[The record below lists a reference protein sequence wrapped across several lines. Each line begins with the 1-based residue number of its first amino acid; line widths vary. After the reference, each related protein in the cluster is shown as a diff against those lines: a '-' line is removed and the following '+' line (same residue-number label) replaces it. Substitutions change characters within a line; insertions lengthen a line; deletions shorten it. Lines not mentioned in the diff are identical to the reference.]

1 MRRRSFLSST
11 IAAPAS
17 AALLSSLR
25 DEIGKLDIVSS
36 HEHLL
41 WEEERIA
48 AKAGLFT
55 LISHYLLNDA
65 VSAGLPPATAKT
77 LEDGKIPLRERW
89 AAFEPYYR
97 AARFTGY
104 GQAFRIAMN
113 DIYGIGEVN
122 ASTVENAEAAIR
134 AMNKPGLYEEVLQR
148 RAKILYGV
156 LDDYWH
162 GDPMR
167 PDARFFV
174 LARKLDWFI
183 APGNAAALKN
193 MEKATGVAVT
203 SLAGLKSAMEKRL
216 EQSIAQGMIAL
227 KSTLAYSREIRFDE
241 VSEAD
246 AERDFE
252 ALAKDGRRA
261 PEGTRRFT
269 ERPYRNLEDHMFHHA
284 MRLAE
289 ARGLPVQIHTGTL
302 AGNAGWVENTRPMHL
317 QNLFNLYPKVT
328 FDLFH
333 IGYPYIHEVTVLGK
347 LFPNVHVDFCWA
359 HVLSPATARRAL
371 AEMLDAMPYTK
382 ILGFG
387 GDYRYV
393 ELTYAH
399 AVMARENIARVLAE
413 KVAEGWC
420 TEADAVEIAKALLA
434 GNAARLFP
442 RKG

>member
-11 IAAPAS
+11 LAAPAS
-17 AALLSSLR
+17 ASLLSELKTG
-25 DEIGKLDIVSS
+25 IGKLDIVSS

-41 WEEERIA
+41 WEDERIA
-48 AKAGLFT
+48 ANAGLLT
-55 LISHYLLNDA
+55 LVSHYLLNDA
-65 VSAGLPPATAKT
+65 VSAGLPASTART
-77 LEDGKIPLRERW
+77 LEDPRIPLRERW
-89 AAFEPYYR
+89 AQFEPYYR
-97 AARFTGY
+97 AARLTGY
-104 GQAFRIAMN
+104 GQAFRIAMK
-113 DIYGIGEVN
+113 DIYGIAELN
-122 ASTVENAEAAIR
+122 ASTVEKAEAAIR
-134 AMNKPGLYEEVLQR
+134 AMNKPGLYEEVLHR

-162 GDPMR
+162 GDPLR
-167 PDARFFV
+167 PDPRFFV

-193 MEKATGVAVT
+193 MEKVTGVAVT
-203 SLAGLKSAMEKRL
+203 SLSGLKAAMEKRL
-216 EQSIAQGMIAL
+216 EQSLAQGMIAL
-227 KSTLAYSREIRFDE
+227 KSTLAYSREIRYNE

-246 AERDFE
+246 AERDFQ
-252 ALAKDGRRA
+252 ALAKDARPA
-261 PEGTRRFT
+261 PEGSRRFT

-284 MRLAE
+284 IRLAE
-289 ARGLPVQIHTGTL
+289 AHRLPVQIHTGTL

-317 QNLFNLYPKVT
+317 QNIFNLYPRVT

-333 IGYPYIHEVTVLGK
+333 IGYPYVHEVTVLGK
-347 LFPNVHVDFCWA
+347 IFPNVNVDFCWA
-359 HVLSPATARRAL
+359 HILSPATARRAL
-371 AEMLDAMPYTK
+371 SEMLDAMPFTK

-399 AVMARENIARVLAE
+399 SVMARDNIARVLAD

-420 TEADAVEIAKALLA
+420 SESDAMEIARALLA

>member
-1 MRRRSFLSST
+1 MQRRSFLST
-11 IAAPAS
+11 TLAAPA
-17 AALLSSLR
+17 APVLLSGLR
-25 DEIGKLDIVSS
+25 KEIDKLDIVSS

-41 WEEERIA
+41 WEDERIKA
-48 AKAGLFT
+48 NAGLFT

-77 LEDGKIPLRERW
+77 LEDPKIPLRDRW
-89 AAFEPYYR
+89 SSFEPYYR

-104 GQAFRIAMN
+104 GQAFRIAMQ
-113 DIYGIGEVN
+113 DIYGIADVN
-122 ASTVENAEAAIR
+122 ASTVEKAEAAIH
-134 AMNKPGLYEEVLQR
+134 AMNKPGLYEEVLHR
-148 RAKILYGV
+148 RARILYGV

-167 PDARFFV
+167 PDPRFFV

-183 APGNAAALKN
+183 APGNAAALRN
-193 MEKATGVAVT
+193 MEKATDVSVT
-203 SLAGLKSAMEKRL
+203 SLAGLKAAMEKRL
-216 EQSIAQGMIAL
+216 EQSLAQGMIAV
-227 KSTLAYSREIRFDE
+227 KSTLAYSREIRYYE

-252 ALAKDGRRA
+252 ALAKDARRT

-289 ARGLPVQIHTGTL
+289 AHSLPVQIHTGTL
-302 AGNAGWVENTRPMHL
+302 AGNSGWVENPRPMHL
-317 QNLFNLYPKVT
+317 QNIFNLYPKVT

-333 IGYPYIHEVTVLGK
+333 IGYPYIDEITVLGK
-347 LFPNVHVDFCWA
+347 IFPNVNVDFCWA
-359 HVLSPATARRAL
+359 HILSPSTARRAL
-371 AEMLDAMPYTK
+371 SEMLDAMPYTK

-387 GDYRYV
+387 GDYRYA

-399 AVMARENIARVLAE
+399 SVMARENIAMVLAE
-413 KVAEGWC
+413 KVAQGWC
-420 TEADAVEIAKALLA
+420 KETEALEIAKALLA
-434 GNAARLFP
+434 TNAARLFP
-442 RKG
+442 RKP

>member
-11 IAAPAS
+11 LAAPAS

-25 DEIGKLDIVSS
+25 TEIGKLDIVSS

-41 WEEERIA
+41 WEDERIA
-48 AKAGLFT
+48 ANAGLFT
-55 LISHYLLNDA
+55 LISHYLMNDA

-77 LEDGKIPLRERW
+77 LEDAKIPLRERW
-89 AAFEPYYR
+89 ASFEPYYR

-104 GQAFRIAMN
+104 GEAFRIAMK
-113 DIYGIGEVN
+113 DIYGIAELN
-122 ASTVENAEAAIR
+122 ANTVEKAEAAIR
-134 AMNKPGLYEEVLQR
+134 AKNKPGLYEEVLHR
-148 RAKILYGV
+148 RARILYGV

-174 LARKLDWFI
+174 LARKLDPFI
-183 APGNAAALKN
+183 TPGNAAALKN
-193 MEKATGVAVT
+193 MEKTTGISVT
-203 SLAGLKSAMEKRL
+203 SLAGLKAAMEKRL
-216 EQSIAQGMIAL
+216 EQSIAQGMIAV
-227 KSTLAYSREIRFDE
+227 KSTLAYSREIRYNE
-241 VSEAD
+241 VSATD

-252 ALAKDGRRA
+252 ALAKDARHA
-261 PEGTRRFT
+261 PAGAARFT

-289 ARGLPVQIHTGTL
+289 AHRLPVQIHTGTL
-302 AGNAGWVENTRPMHL
+302 AGNSGWVENTRPMHL
-317 QNLFNLYPKVT
+317 QNLFNLFPRVT

-347 LFPNVHVDFCWA
+347 IFPNVNVDFCWA
-359 HVLSPATARRAL
+359 HILSPSTARRAL
-371 AEMLDAMPYTK
+371 SEMLDAMPYTK

-399 AVMARENIARVLAE
+399 AVMARENISRVLAE

-420 TEADAVEIAKALLA
+420 SESDAVEIAKALLA

-442 RKG
+442 RKS

>member
-1 MRRRSFLSST
+1 MQRRSFLST
-11 IAAPAS
+11 TLAAPA
-17 AALLSSLR
+17 APILLSGLR
-25 DEIGKLDIVSS
+25 KEIDKLDIVSS

-41 WEEERIA
+41 WEDERIKA
-48 AKAGLFT
+48 NAGLFT

-77 LEDGKIPLRERW
+77 LEDPKIPLRDRW
-89 AAFEPYYR
+89 ASFEPYYR

-104 GQAFRIAMN
+104 GQAFRIAMQ
-113 DIYGIGEVN
+113 DIYGIAGVN
-122 ASTVENAEAAIR
+122 ASTVEKAEAAIH
-134 AMNKPGLYEEVLQR
+134 AMNKPGLYEEVLHR
-148 RAKILYGV
+148 RARILYSV

-167 PDARFFV
+167 PDPRFFV

-193 MEKATGVAVT
+193 MEKATGVSVT
-203 SLAGLKSAMEKRL
+203 SLAGLKAAMEKRL
-216 EQSIAQGMIAL
+216 EQSLAQGMIAI
-227 KSTLAYSREIRFDE
+227 KSTLAYSREIRYYE

-246 AERDFE
+246 AARDFE
-252 ALAKDGRRA
+252 ALAKDARRT

-289 ARGLPVQIHTGTL
+289 AHSLPVQIHTGTL
-302 AGNAGWVENTRPMHL
+302 AGNSGWVENTRPMHL
-317 QNLFNLYPKVT
+317 QNIFNLYPKVT

-333 IGYPYIHEVTVLGK
+333 IGYPYIDEITVLGK
-347 LFPNVHVDFCWA
+347 IFPNVNVDFCWA
-359 HVLSPATARRAL
+359 HILSPSTARRAL
-371 AEMLDAMPYTK
+371 SEMLDAMPYTK

-387 GDYRYV
+387 GDYRYA

-399 AVMARENIARVLAE
+399 SVMARENIAMVLAE
-413 KVAEGWC
+413 KVAQGWC
-420 TEADAVEIAKALLA
+420 KETEALEIAKALLA
-434 GNAARLFP
+434 TNAARLFP
-442 RKG
+442 RKS